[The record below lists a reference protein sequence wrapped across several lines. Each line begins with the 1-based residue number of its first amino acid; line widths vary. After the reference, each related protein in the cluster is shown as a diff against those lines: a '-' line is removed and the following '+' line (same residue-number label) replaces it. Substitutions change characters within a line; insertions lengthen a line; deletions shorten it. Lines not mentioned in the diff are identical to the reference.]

1 MKTNQ
6 KKQSKNILKNSLKKY
21 FSVFFLGLFLSQMLP
36 NIAFCQNKIDREKY
50 QLKAQK
56 TTENINIDGIADE
69 KAWQNAEIAK
79 DFFQNF
85 PFDTAF
91 ATTKTEVKMLFD
103 DNFVYVSAVCKN
115 QKPEDYVVTSLKRD
129 FNAPSSDFFLFVF
142 DSFLD
147 ETNGFAFTVNPLG
160 VQREGLVANGGGQG
174 SDADWDNKWYS
185 KTAQYEDYW
194 TVEMAIPFK
203 SIRYKNGSNEWFVNF
218 GRSTRKINEFS
229 SWVPV
234 NRNFGLSN
242 LGFTGKLLFSEPL
255 PKPTR
260 NISLIPYITTTYN
273 KNQEK
278 NTSAKLGA
286 NIGGDAKIAVTPSL
300 NLDLTFNPDFAQVE
314 VDAQVTN
321 LDRFEIFF
329 PERRQFFIENSDL
342 FARSGFSQ
350 IRPFFSRRIGIGRDT
365 STGLIVQNPI
375 LYGAR
380 LSGKLNKDWRIGALN
395 MQTVTDKDKGILATN
410 YSVATFQRRIF
421 TRSNIAGIFVNRQRT
436 TDANGNFELNN
447 QNYTRIIGLDY
458 NMFSANNRWVG
469 KFFYHKLLTDKQL
482 TDTYTH
488 ASYLGYT
495 VQKFNFNWNHE
506 YVGTNYNPN
515 DIGFVR
521 RLGHWRLE
529 PSAAFNFFPKPNT
542 NSNLNRQQLT
552 FYSNFYW
559 TLFDIANVVKPLD
572 LTDRTHAVGY
582 NASFKNTSGINFSF
596 FNNFVKLFRDFDPSN
611 TGQPTKLKAG
621 TSYEMYGWNFGYNS
635 DGRKLFTYGI
645 NQSYQNYYDG
655 NLFNLGGSFGYRL
668 QPLGTFS
675 LAANFNRVISLG
687 TTSNLFLIS
696 PRVDLSFTKSLFL
709 TTVLQYNSQIENMNF
724 NARLQ
729 WRFKP
734 VSDLFVVYTDNYF
747 TEDFKIRNRS
757 IVLKLTYWLNI

>member
-1 MKTNQ
+1 MKNYQ
-6 KKQSKNILKNSLKKY
+6 KKLSKKILEILLEKY
-21 FSVFFLGLFLSQMLP
+21 FIIIFLGLFLSFLP
-36 NIAFCQNKIDREKY
+36 QIAFSQDKIDREKY

-56 TTENINIDGIADE
+56 TAEKITIDGIPNE
-69 KAWQNAEIAK
+69 KSWENAEIAK

-85 PFDTAF
+85 PFDTSF
-91 ATTKTEVKMLFD
+91 AVTKTEVKMLFD
-103 DNFVYVSAVCKN
+103 DNFIYVSAICKN
-115 QKPEDYVVTSLKRD
+115 QKPEDYVVTSLRRD
-129 FNAPSSDFFLFVF
+129 FNTNNSDFFLFAF

-160 VQREGLVANGGGQG
+160 VQREALIANGGQTI
-174 SDADWDNKWYS
+174 DADWDNKWYS
-185 KTAQYEDYW
+185 HTAHYADYW

-203 SIRYKNGSNEWFVNF
+203 SVRYKNGSNEWFANF

-242 LGFTGKLLFSEPL
+242 LGFTGKVLFSEPL
-255 PKPTR
+255 PKPST
-260 NISLIPYITTTYN
+260 NISIIPYVTTSYN
-273 KNQEK
+273 KNQEAK
-278 NTSAKLGA
+278 TPAKLSA

-342 FARSGFSQ
+342 FGRSGFSQ

-365 STGLIVQNPI
+365 STGLTVQNPI

-395 MQTVTDKDKGILATN
+395 MQTGTNQEKGISATN

-436 TDANGNFELNN
+436 TDSIGKFELNN

-488 ASYLGYT
+488 ASYVGYT

-506 YVGTNYNPN
+506 YVGKSYNPN

-521 RLGHWRLE
+521 RQGHWRLE
-529 PSAAFNFFPKPNT
+529 PSASFNFFPKA
-542 NSNLNRQQLT
+542 NSNSNFNRQQLT

-559 TLFDIANVVKPLD
+559 TLYDIENVVKPLD
-572 LTDRTHAVGY
+572 LTDRTYNIGY
-582 NASFKNTSGINFSF
+582 NAGFTNTSGVNFSV

-611 TGQPTKLKAG
+611 TGQTAKLKAG
-621 TSYEMYGWNFGYNS
+621 TSYEMYGWNASYNS
-635 DGRKLFTYGI
+635 DSRKLFTYNF

-655 NLFNLGGSFGYRL
+655 NLFNLGGSLGYRL

-675 LAANFNRVISLG
+675 LSTNFNRVISLG
-687 TTSNLFLIS
+687 TTTNLFLIS
-696 PRVDLSFTKSLFL
+696 PRLDLSFTKSLFL
-709 TTVLQYNSQIENMNF
+709 TTVLQYNSQIQNMNF

-747 TEDFKIRNRS
+747 TEDLKIRNRS
-757 IVLKLTYWLNI
+757 LVLKLTYWLNI